1 MTGYPA
7 GKDTMTYKDCIH
19 YLLTYKDG
27 MIDKEEIL
35 YKNGTGSIT
44 VNSAKEMT
52 WRDDQDHVA
61 DNIVYVKMNRPLG
74 GGL

>member
-1 MTGYPA
+1 
-7 GKDTMTYKDCIH
+7 
-19 YLLTYKDG
+19 
-27 MIDKEEIL
+27 MIDKEEVL